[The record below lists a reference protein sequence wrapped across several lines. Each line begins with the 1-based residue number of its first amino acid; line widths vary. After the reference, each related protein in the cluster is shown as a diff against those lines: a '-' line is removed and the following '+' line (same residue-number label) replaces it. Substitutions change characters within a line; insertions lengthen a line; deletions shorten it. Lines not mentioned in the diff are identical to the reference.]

1 MFIALPLNL
10 RSSLNQIFHYI
21 YTFINIS
28 SILNMTVVT
37 NSNFKPFSYIQLILS
52 KSESAFLHHFMV
64 QMFLVTAVIVCFSQT
79 NQIN

>member
-1 MFIALPLNL
+1 
-10 RSSLNQIFHYI
+10 
-21 YTFINIS
+21 
-28 SILNMTVVT
+28 MTVVT

-64 QMFLVTAVIVCFSQT
+64 QMFLVKAVIVCFSQT